1 MAIVNDLDRL
11 SRHQVIFNTTNQ
23 LISLEAT
30 GDLVD
35 LGGANEMT
43 GTAGSTAASLVFT
56 VGGGLNPT
64 TAGVAAGDIL
74 CIHEG
79 ANAGHYVIA
88 SATATTVTVETTDQ
102 DGNTIDKGAVGAESD
117 FTAFSVDTGLVWDI
131 REPNQADGPV
141 QKESGTDGNPTES
154 TNTFVS
160 AGSTF
165 QTNGVSSGDN
175 LSITTGPQAG
185 NYRIETITNETTLEV
200 SPAFTATATSGET
213 FTVDRYSLFDGVTK
227 QALYSFSKTQWLNDF
242 DPYGVSD
249 DLIRHEFP
257 FEGITREQMELGG
270 GSAHYDWDYFS
281 ERTRRLVRTGGWAS
295 KNNADTLR
303 REDAGII
310 TLGTIPTTT
319 QVYYQPVSVIT
330 TKVNF
335 VLTGPVNQA
344 IKIFEDSSTE
354 FGGTDNTRAFLK
366 LFARAKGQTYAGSQ
380 ISDIG
385 VSSLETIVNRFP
397 LATAADPAIVA
408 FDGSLENGE
417 SPWAGNLDTI
427 GSAETS
433 KNFTNNSDGTAT
445 ITATQ
450 DYTATDLA
458 VGDTIDITA
467 PAGHAG
473 RYTVSGNIT
482 ASGCNINILEDGNS
496 LGNETGTL
504 DFQAYSTVVD
514 PTNASETDGVLA
526 DATPFDG
533 TRGTLTTTSGNF
545 TTAGVAATDYVRITA
560 GTGPLGVYKI
570 VSVDSATVLTLD
582 TSDVTG
588 GFTGETG
595 MTFVVVGPGMYLQYK
610 NEDIASVVP
619 GNTSID
625 FSIEAGDDTI
635 TTTGG
640 TWSTSIGLGTV
651 ITIANAEDAANNVSL
666 TVKAR
671 TSATILTLASTDS
684 IPVDNI
690 ADTTATFTAKNNF
703 VRAIGSDS
711 YGFKW
716 RLFGNL
722 GTAAECFQYI
732 QRRLREAGNID
743 EGGNVTEI
751 GNGDVVDLLMSF
763 TSPNGIG
770 LNTFIDDLAIAD
782 VNNVTYN
789 DNTDTNRV
797 FPFVAGGNILP
808 NINLQND
815 TAAEYT
821 MFFTNANGNVYSN
834 INAIIVNDNSA
845 TPITGLIN
853 AQSQIAFDF
862 DYDGNVQG
870 GRTAAT
876 NAPITLVGI
885 GLGTAQFVIVTG
897 TIVRSTTNAFS
908 MVSSLERN
916 FLDPSGV

>member
-11 SRHQVIFNTTNQ
+11 SRHQVIYNTSNQ

-30 GDLVD
+30 GDLID
-35 LGGANEMT
+35 AGGANEMS
-43 GTAGSTAASLVFT
+43 GTTGSTAASLVFT
-56 VGGGLNPT
+56 VGSGNPS
-64 TAGVAAGDIL
+64 TAGVVANDIL

-79 ANAGHYVIA
+79 PDAGHYVIA
-88 SATATTVTVETTDQ
+88 SVTATTVTVNTTDQ
-102 DGNTIDKGAVGAESD
+102 DGNTIDRGSELTN
-117 FTAFSVDTGLVWDI
+117 FTAFGTNSNLSWDI
-131 REPNQADGPV
+131 RSPNETDGR
-141 QKESGTDGNPTES
+141 QLDTGTDGAT
-154 TNTFVS
+154 TQGGGDTGTFTS
-160 AGSTF
+160 ASALWTT
-165 QTNGVSSGDN
+165 QGVSPGDILV
-175 LSITTGPQAG
+175 LSDTTDAG
-185 NYRIETITNETTLEV
+185 DYEVTAIASDTSMTITPDFPNGGQ
-200 SPAFTATATSGET
+200 SSAT
-213 FTVDRYSLFDGVTK
+213 FTVTRYSLLDGVTK
-227 QALYSFSKTQWLNDF
+227 QALYSYSKTQWKKDL
-242 DPYGVSD
+242 DPFVTAD

-270 GSAHYDWDYFS
+270 GSAHADWDYFS

-295 KNNADTLR
+295 KDATNTNE
-303 REDAGII
+303 REDTGVI
-310 TLGTIPTTT
+310 TLGTLPTTT

-344 IKIFEDSSTE
+344 IKIFEAGSTE

-397 LATAADPAIVA
+397 LASAADPAIVT

-417 SPWAGNLDTI
+417 APWATVDTV

-433 KNFTNNSDGTAT
+433 KAFTNNLDGTAT

-473 RYTVSGNIT
+473 RYTVSGNII
-482 ASGCNINILEDGNS
+482 AAGCDINILEDGNT
-496 LGNETGTL
+496 LGDLTVTL

-514 PTNASETDGVLA
+514 VTNASETDGVLA

-533 TRGTLTTTSGNF
+533 TRGTLTTTTGNF

-560 GTGPLGVYKI
+560 GTGPIGVYKI

-619 GNTSID
+619 GNTSIN
-625 FSIEAGDDTI
+625 FSSGTGGGGEDQI

-640 TWSTSIGLGTV
+640 TWDAGIGLGTV
-651 ITIANAEDAANNVSL
+651 ITVANAEDAANNISY

-671 TSATILTLASTDS
+671 TSATVLTLASTD
-684 IPVDNI
+684 IVTANA
-690 ADTTATFTAKNNF
+690 ADTTATFTGKINF
-703 VRAIGSDS
+703 VRAVGSDS

-716 RLFGNL
+716 RLFGNQGL
-722 GTAAECFQYI
+722 ASECFEYV
-732 QRRLREAGNID
+732 QRRLREAANID
-743 EGGNVTEI
+743 EGGNVTEL

-770 LNTFIDDLAIAD
+770 LNMIIDDLAIAD
-782 VNNVTYN
+782 VNNVTFN
-789 DNTDTNRV
+789 DNTGTNRV
-797 FPFVAGGNILP
+797 FPFVAGGTILP

-815 TAAEYT
+815 SDAEYT
-821 MFFTNANGNVYSN
+821 MFFTNANGNQYSTVD
-834 INAIIVNDNSA
+834 AIIVDNNSGVDIA
-845 TPITGLIN
+845 GLV
-853 AQSQIAFDF
+853 AASSSIAFDF

-870 GRTAAT
+870 GRTSAT

-885 GLGTAQFVIVTG
+885 GLSTAQFVIVTG
-897 TIVRSTTNAFS
+897 TITRSTTNSFS

-916 FLDPSGV
+916 YSDPAGV

>member
-1 MAIVNDLDRL
+1 MAIVTDLDRL
-11 SRHQVIFNTTNQ
+11 SRHQVIFNTSNQ

-35 LGGANEMT
+35 PGGANEMS
-43 GTAGSTAASLVFT
+43 GTSGSTASSLVFT
-56 VGGGLNPT
+56 VGTGNPT
-64 TAGVAAGDIL
+64 TAGVVAGDIL

-79 ANAGHYVIA
+79 PDAGHYVIA
-88 SATATTVTVETTDQ
+88 SATATTVTVNTTDQ
-102 DGNTIDKGAVGAESD
+102 DGNTIDRGSELAD
-117 FTAFSVDTGLVWDI
+117 FTTFGTNSSLSWDI
-131 REPNQADGPV
+131 RDPNQADGPIL
-141 QKESGTDGNPTES
+141 KENGTDGAATIS
-154 TNTFVS
+154 TGTFTS
-160 AGSTF
+160 ATATF
-165 QTNGVSSGDN
+165 LANGVSTGDV
-175 LSITTGPQAG
+175 LTITGGSNAG
-185 NYRIETITNETTLEV
+185 DYRIETVDSATALTV
-200 SPAFTATATSGET
+200 SPNFSATSSSDT
-213 FTVDRYSLFDGVTK
+213 YSVNRYSLIDGVTK
-227 QALYSFSKTQWLNDF
+227 QALYSFSKTQWKNDF
-242 DPYGVSD
+242 DPNSTGD

-270 GSAHYDWDYFS
+270 GSAHADWDYFS
-281 ERTRRLVRTGGWAS
+281 ERTRRLIRTGGWAS
-295 KNNADTLR
+295 KDTANTNE
-303 REDAGII
+303 REDTGIV
-310 TLGTIPTTT
+310 TLGTLPSTT
-319 QVYYQPVSVIT
+319 QVYYQPTSVTT
-330 TKVNF
+330 TKVDF

-344 IKIFEDSSTE
+344 IKIFEAGSTE
-354 FGGTDNTRAFLK
+354 FGGTDNTRTFLK

-397 LATAADPAIVA
+397 LATATDPAIVT

-417 SPWAGNLDTI
+417 SPWATVDTI
-427 GSAETS
+427 GTAETS

-467 PAGHAG
+467 PTSHAG
-473 RYTVSGNIT
+473 RYTVSGNII
-482 ASGCNINILEDGNS
+482 AAGCDINILEDGNS
-496 LGNETGTL
+496 LGNASGTL

-526 DATPFDG
+526 DVDG
-533 TRGTLTTTSGNF
+533 DTGTLTTVTGNF

-619 GNTSID
+619 GNTSIN
-625 FSIEAGDDTI
+625 FSSGTGGGGEDQI

-651 ITIANAEDAANNVSL
+651 ITVANAEDSGNNTSY

-671 TSATILTLASTDS
+671 TSGTVLTLASTDT
-684 IPVDNI
+684 VVANA
-690 ADTTATFTAKNNF
+690 ADTTATFTGKINF
-703 VRAIGSDS
+703 VRAVGSDS

-716 RLFGNL
+716 RLFGNGGL
-722 GTAAECFQYI
+722 ASECFEYV

-743 EGGNVTEI
+743 EGGNSTEL
-751 GNGDVVDLLMSF
+751 GNGDVVDLLMSY
-763 TSPNGIG
+763 TAPNGIG
-770 LNTFIDDLAIAD
+770 LNMIIDNLAIAD
-782 VNNVTYN
+782 VNNVTFN
-789 DNTDTNRV
+789 DNTGTNRV
-797 FPFVAGGNILP
+797 FPFVAGGTILP

-815 TAAEYT
+815 ADAEYT
-821 MFFTNANGNVYSN
+821 MFFTNAGGNQYSTN
-834 INAIIVNDNSA
+834 SAIIVDDNSGTDIA
-845 TPITGLIN
+845 GLVS
-853 AQSQIAFDF
+853 ASSSIAFDF
-862 DYDGNVQG
+862 DYDGNTQG

-885 GLGTAQFVIVTG
+885 GLSTAQFVIVTG
-897 TIVRSTTNAFS
+897 TITRSTTNSFS

-916 FLDPSGV
+916 YSDPAGV